1 MKKIF
6 TLVIAF
12 MAALTLNAQSTI
24 FLWQYDGSSVY
35 GDGNN
40 NGIFDVAADAT
51 NGTVKFVTWEK
62 KKTSADGTS
71 AYDASVTDNDLKPNI
86 TKVCKLGNNGAHMRI
101 SPASGNFQ
109 AGDSLFI
116 CGYKDFIVS
125 TSTDPTS
132 TAKINSADGGATIIA
147 SALAT
152 GSGKGACEVG
162 YVVLPED
169 FVETNEIYIS
179 RANGTSAG
187 IAAIKV
193 VRPEQREI
201 DHVDTTLAGVAVNGE
216 ALSDIQMATL
226 YGALTLNLTAE
237 YVEAPTVTFTVQTD
251 TYYVGEETPSTKS
264 KDIDVV
270 AALNPDGEWQAQQT
284 VGEQTYTITAV
295 KPATATVT
303 YMDGATV
310 LGEEIVKVGES
321 ATKHGEYEVK
331 PLAEFQGWYTD
342 AELTSEA
349 NLSATVGADMVLY
362 GKFVKAYAQSLN
374 IEQLVVTNGKSYGIK
389 DALTAAGYEYSD
401 LDALDSLNNEKGAA
415 RNEPY
420 LGLKIK
426 KQGGFIACN
435 VATGST
441 IRVKFGYVENDVLAI
456 AGNDT
461 MTLTPANK
469 TLDVLEYTATA
480 DTYVKIQ
487 TTSGKT
493 VVIKQIMVDEAIT
506 DVMYKITYEAAEN
519 GKVEGW
525 TIAFPNEEV
534 NLTVTPDS
542 AYHVV
547 SVTAGNEVLL
557 PDTAGNYSF
566 EMIAQDITVS
576 ATFAADE
583 PVVPTLYKVTI
594 DGLTENGAVG
604 VQILGSSM
612 EFEEGT
618 ELTLANIPEE
628 GYELDEYIVYKTGE
642 PTTLVTVTD
651 GKFIMPAYDVTVSAT
666 FKLIPVVEMFTVTLG
681 TYEHGTVAFIEPNEG
696 NKYAEG
702 AEVRLSVTPDE
713 GYELEAISLDGI
725 DLAIPVVDGV
735 ATFNMPAQNVTVLA
749 TFKQTGGQ
757 GFDNIDAS
765 MKATKRIIN
774 GKLFIEKNGKLY
786 DAQGAMVK

>member
-1 MKKIF
+1 MRKIF
-6 TLVIAF
+6 TLA
-12 MAALTLNAQSTI
+12 AALLASFSLWAAEPNFESYDWQSKEAAEAVAGNH
-24 FLWQYDGSSVY
+24 DGIVISYAGLGDPGNVSGHWYIPMNQNLKNGDSSWKY
-35 GDGNN
+35 FG
-40 NGIFDVAADAT
+40 VAATQKIDSVSILYCP
-51 NGTVKFVTWEK
+51 NGEN
-62 KKTSADGTS
+62 KTSIAWVAWGKDVTPNQYTLAHGETAGTTSSKSWDNAIWETIDLS
-71 AYDASVTDNDLKPNI
+71 AVEDAYTVYIARSVREFREI
-86 TKVCKLGNNGAHMRI
+86 
-101 SPASGNFQ
+101 
-109 AGDSLFI
+109 
-116 CGYKDFIVS
+116 
-125 TSTDPTS
+125 
-132 TAKINSADGGATIIA
+132 GATKNL
-147 SALAT
+147 SNF
-152 GSGKGACEVG
+152 GAGQTVNI
-162 YVVLPED
+162 L
-169 FVETNEIYIS
+169 
-179 RANGTSAG
+179 G
-187 IAAIKV
+187 IRVWVHDDRKV
-193 VRPEQREI
+193 
-201 DHVDTTLAGVAVNGE
+201 DHVDVSLGGVAVNGE

-226 YGALTLNLTAE
+226 YGALTLNLAAE

-251 TYYVGEETPSTKS
+251 TYYVGEVTPSTKS
-264 KDIDVV
+264 EKIDVV
-270 AALNPDGEWQAQQT
+270 AALNPDGKWQAQQT

-342 AELTSEA
+342 AELTSKA
-349 NLSATVGADMVLY
+349 DLSATVGADMVLY

-401 LDALDSLNNEKGAA
+401 LDALDSLNNSKGAA

-461 MTLTPANK
+461 MTLTPDNK
-469 TLDVLEYTATA
+469 TLNVLEYTATA

-493 VVIKQIMVDEAIT
+493 VVIKQIMVNEAIT

-525 TIAFPNEEV
+525 TIAFPHEKV

-557 PDTAGNYSF
+557 PDTANNYSF
-566 EMIAQDITVS
+566 EMPGQATTVS

-583 PVVPTLYKVTI
+583 PVVPTLYTVTL
-594 DGLTENGAVG
+594 GTYENGNVAFIEPNEDNKYAEGAEVRLSVTPDEG
-604 VQILGSSM
+604 
-612 EFEEGT
+612 FEVEAISLEGID
-618 ELTLANIPEE
+618 LA
-628 GYELDEYIVYKTGE
+628 
-642 PTTLVTVTD
+642 
-651 GKFIMPAYDVTVSAT
+651 
-666 FKLIPVVEMFTVTLG
+666 IPVVDGVATFSMPAQDVVVLASFKAAAPQPTLYTVTLG

-696 NKYAEG
+696 NKYAKD

-713 GYELEAISLDGI
+713 GYELADISLEGI
-725 DLAIPVVDGV
+725 NLIIPVVDGV
-735 ATFNMPAQNVTVLA
+735 ASFNMPAQDVTVLA
-749 TFKQTGGQ
+749 TFKAKEE
-757 GFDNIDAS
+757 GFENIDAS
-765 MKATKRIIN
+765 TKAVK
-774 GKLFIEKNGKLY
+774 FIEDGQLYIIKNGVKY
-786 DAQGAMVK
+786 NTQGAVVNQ